1 MNKKSY
7 FVEGIQ
13 GGGKST
19 LTRRLSEK
27 YPDHKV
33 FEEGDYSPVELAW
46 CAYMKTE
53 DYQNILTKYSSM
65 REKIE
70 EKAHNEDD
78 HVIVCYTK
86 VQTDKHEFYQEME
99 NYEIYN
105 NRVSI
110 EQFKEIVLKRYGK
123 WDGEPLIAECSLF
136 QNIVEDLILFRDMS
150 DEAILDFYR
159 EIKKVIGDKQIH
171 IAYIRTEPEGI
182 RKNLETARK
191 ERVDDKG
198 NEVWFSMLC
207 NYFDNCPHAVRNGM
221 KGEDG
226 LVKHWTHR
234 QELEL
239 KICEELFPGQ
249 YTVLPSKNYGELNI

>member
-1 MNKKSY
+1 MDD
-7 FVEGIQ
+7 
-13 GGGKST
+13 
-19 LTRRLSEK
+19 
-27 YPDHKV
+27 DH
-33 FEEGDYSPVELAW
+33 DADL
-46 CAYMKTE
+46 
-53 DYQNILTKYSSM
+53 

-70 EKAHNEDD
+70 EKSHVEDD
-78 HVIVCYTK
+78 HGVVCYTK

-105 NRVSI
+105 NRVSF
-110 EQFKEIVLKRYGK
+110 ERFKEIVLKRYGK

-159 EIKKVIGDKQIH
+159 EIKNVIGDKQIH

-221 KGEDG
+221 KGEEG

-234 QELEL
+234 QQLEL

>member
-27 YPDHKV
+27 YPDRKV

-46 CAYMKTE
+46 CAYMNTE
-53 DYQNILTKYSSM
+53 DYQNILSKYSSM

-70 EKAHNEDD
+70 EKAHAEDN
-78 HVIVCYTK
+78 HVVVCYTK

-105 NRVSI
+105 NRVSF

-239 KICEELFPGQ
+239 KICEELFPGH

>member
-19 LTRRLSEK
+19 LTRRLSGK

-46 CAYMKTE
+46 CAYMNTE
-53 DYQNILTKYSSM
+53 DYQNILSKYSSM

-70 EKAHNEDD
+70 EKAHAEDD
-78 HVIVCYTK
+78 HVVVCYTK

-105 NRVSI
+105 NRVSF

-171 IAYIRTEPEGI
+171 IAYIRTEPENI
-182 RKNLETARK
+182 RSNLETARK

-207 NYFDNCPHAVRNGM
+207 NYFDNCPHAVRSGM

-239 KICEELFPGQ
+239 KICEELFPGH